1 MTLFFFFLLHSLGS
15 GPIRLSSLFINMHR
29 SIYQKQDLFC
39 VYQIFSCVSAVLKTD
54 KSAEVRGAAILV
66 ITLILR
72 GLGKSI
78 MEVSSF
84 TNQSED
90 LVSSANQGTSFA

>member
-1 MTLFFFFLLHSLGS
+1 M
-15 GPIRLSSLFINMHR
+15 
-29 SIYQKQDLFC
+29 
-39 VYQIFSCVSAVLKTD
+39 SAVLKTD

-90 LVSSANQGTSFA
+90 LVFSANEGTSFA